1 MKNIGITGPDG
12 ESPINQDPNF
22 NLAMSEEASQALSEK
37 CERVNQLEK
46 YCEEVKQQA
55 KTEVED
61 LKDMVRKFEDENL
74 RLKELLRKNGVEY

>member
-1 MKNIGITGPDG
+1 MKNIGIMGPEG
-12 ESPINQDPNF
+12 KSPIDQDPNF
-22 NLAMSEEASQALSEK
+22 NVAMSEEVTNALSEK

-46 YCEEVKQQA
+46 YVKEVKQQA